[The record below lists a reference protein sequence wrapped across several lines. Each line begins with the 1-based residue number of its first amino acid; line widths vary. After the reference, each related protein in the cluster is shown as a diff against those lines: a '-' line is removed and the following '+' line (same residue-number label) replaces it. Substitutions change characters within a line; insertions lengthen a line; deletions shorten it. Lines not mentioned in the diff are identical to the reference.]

1 MPPNVKPGVNTITFT
16 KDGKTLVVAGGDG
29 KIRFIDAA
37 TGTVQRTFTGHT
49 NAIYTAFLSPDEKL
63 LVSASRD
70 MTARV
75 WDVASGRELHALS
88 GFRCPVKAAVF
99 SPSGRLVAATGN
111 DGMIKIWDVKTGKEL
126 HSFIHINSK
135 DIDMSVYS
143 ILFDRT
149 GKKIYGANGDGTISE
164 WDIAKQKETHVWKAY
179 DDHAYR
185 LQFNHDYSLLASIG
199 YDMKVKL
206 WDTSDW
212 HEVRSLSLARPA
224 VAVNFP
230 SQAIAFSHNGK
241 LIAASSIG
249 LDQKETTYEYVQAVV
264 WNLADGKQLWTI
276 EGHKFDINGL
286 TFTPDDNL
294 LLTGSVDTTIKF
306 WDMKTG
312 QETRAITIP
321 RN

>member
-1 MPPNVKPGVNTITFT
+1 MTPNVKPGVNTITFT

-29 KIRFIDAA
+29 KVRFIDAV

-70 MTARV
+70 LSARV
-75 WDVASGRELHALS
+75 WDVASGRELHTLT
-88 GFRCPVKAAVF
+88 GFRCSVKAAVF
-99 SPSGRLVAATGN
+99 SPNGRLVAATGN
-111 DGMIKIWDVKTGKEL
+111 DGMIKVWDVKTGKEL
-126 HSFIHINSK
+126 HSFVHINSK

-143 ILFDRT
+143 LLFDRT

-164 WDIAKQKETHVWKAY
+164 WDIARQKETHVWKA
-179 DDHAYR
+179 HNERAYGLR
-185 LQFNHDYSLLASIG
+185 FNQDYSLLASVST
-199 YDMKVKL
+199 DMTVRL

-212 HEVRSLSLARPA
+212 HEVRRLSLVRPA
-224 VAVNFP
+224 VANNFP
-230 SQAIAFSHNGK
+230 SQAIAFSNNGK

-249 LDQKETTYEYVQAVV
+249 MDQKETTYEYVQAVV
-264 WNLADGKQLWTI
+264 WNVENGKQLWTI

-286 TFTPDDNL
+286 TFTPDNNI

-306 WDMKTG
+306 WDMKSG
-312 QETRAITIP
+312 RETRAITIP